1 MNEYKNLPS
10 GKKILLGISGSI
22 AAYKSAVLCR
32 LLIKEGYEV
41 KVVMTEAATA
51 FITPLT
57 LSTLSGHD
65 VFIDWKDGNTWSNHV
80 EAGLWA
86 DLMIIAPATASTLS
100 KMATGHADN
109 ILLATYLSAK
119 CPVMIAP
126 AMDLDMWIH
135 PATKNNIIALQSYG
149 NKIIPVGH
157 GFLASGLS
165 GDGRMAEPED
175 IVTHINKFFESK
187 EDLKGKKV
195 LLTAGPTYE
204 ALDPVRFIGNYSSG
218 KMGYAIAQECA
229 ERGAEVVLVSG
240 PSSIKLYSPKI
251 KLIKVTSAQQMF
263 DACAKEFDTTDVLI
277 LAAAVA
283 DYRPAEIADKK
294 MKKSDDDMKIELVRT
309 IDIAAT
315 LGAQKAKNQIMVGF
329 ALETNDE
336 INHATQKIHKKNLD
350 FIVLNSLSDPGAGFQ
365 VDTNKITI
373 LDKSGNVVPFELKSK
388 EAVAKDII
396 DYLVK
401 MF

>member
-1 MNEYKNLPS
+1 
-10 GKKILLGISGSI
+10 
-22 AAYKSAVLCR
+22 
-32 LLIKEGYEV
+32 
-41 KVVMTEAATA
+41 
-51 FITPLT
+51 
-57 LSTLSGHD
+57 
-65 VFIDWKDGNTWSNHV
+65 
-80 EAGLWA
+80 
-86 DLMIIAPATASTLS
+86 
-100 KMATGHADN
+100 
-109 ILLATYLSAK
+109 
-119 CPVMIAP
+119 
-126 AMDLDMWIH
+126 
-135 PATKNNIIALQSYG
+135 
-149 NKIIPVGH
+149 
-157 GFLASGLS
+157 
-165 GDGRMAEPED
+165 
-175 IVTHINKFFESK
+175 
-187 EDLKGKKV
+187 

-240 PSSIKLYSPKI
+240 PSSIKINNPKI
-251 KLIKVTSAQQMF
+251 KLIKVTSAQQMY

-294 MKKSDDDMKIELVRT
+294 MKKTDDDMKIELVRT

-336 INHATQKIHKKNLD
+336 INHATQKLHKKNLD

-388 EAVAKDII
+388 DAVTKDII

-401 MF
+401 LF

>member
-1 MNEYKNLPS
+1 MNESKNLAS

-22 AAYKSAVLCR
+22 AAYKSALLCR

-57 LSTLSGHD
+57 LSTLSGHK
-65 VFIDWKDGNTWSNHV
+65 VLIDWKDDNTWANHV
-80 EAGLWA
+80 DAGLWA
-86 DLMIIAPATASTLS
+86 DLMIIAPATACTLS
-100 KMATGHADN
+100 KMASGHADN
-109 ILLATYLSAK
+109 MLLATYLSAK
-119 CPVMIAP
+119 CPVMVAP

-135 PATKNNIIALQSYG
+135 PSTNNNITALQSYG

-175 IVTHINKFFESK
+175 IVSLVHTYFNAKD
-187 EDLKGKKV
+187 DLNGKKI

-240 PSSIKLYSPKI
+240 PSSIKINNPKI
-251 KLIKVTSAQQMF
+251 KLIKVTSAQQMY

-294 MKKSDDDMKIELVRT
+294 MKKTDDDMKIELVRT

-336 INHATQKIHKKNLD
+336 INHATQKLHKKNLD

-373 LDKSGNVVPFELKSK
+373 LDKLGNVVPFELKSK
-388 EAVAKDII
+388 DAVAKDII

-401 MF
+401 LF

>member
-1 MNEYKNLPS
+1 MHELKNVPS
-10 GKKILLGISGSI
+10 GKRILLGISGSI
-22 AAYKSAVLCR
+22 AAYKSALLCR

-57 LSTLSGHD
+57 LSTLSGHE
-65 VFIDWKDGNTWSNHV
+65 VLIDWKDGNTWSNHV
-80 EAGLWA
+80 DAGLWA
-86 DLMIIAPATASTLS
+86 DLMIIAPATACTLS
-100 KMATGHADN
+100 KMASGHADN
-109 ILLATYLSAK
+109 MLLATYLSAK
-119 CPVMIAP
+119 CPVMVAP
-126 AMDLDMWIH
+126 AMDLDMWVH
-135 PATKNNIIALQSYG
+135 PSTKNNISALESFGYT
-149 NKIIPVGH
+149 IIPVGH

-175 IVTHINKFFESK
+175 IVTHTNKFFESK
-187 EDLKGKKV
+187 EDLNGKKV

-218 KMGYAIAQECA
+218 KMGYAIAKECA
-229 ERGAEVVLVSG
+229 ERGAEVILVSG
-240 PSSIKLYSPKI
+240 PTSIKIDDPKI
-251 KLIKVTSAQQMF
+251 KVVKVTSAQQMY
-263 DACAKEFDTTDVLI
+263 DACAKDFESADVLI

-283 DYRPAEIADKK
+283 DYRPAQIADKK

-315 LGAQKAKNQIMVGF
+315 LGAKKANHQIMIGF

-336 INHATQKIHKKNLD
+336 INHATQKLHKKNLD
-350 FIVLNSLSDPGAGFQ
+350 FIVLNSLSDQGAGFQ
-365 VDTNKITI
+365 VNTNKITI

-388 EAVAKDII
+388 DAVAKDII
-396 DYLVK
+396 DYLVN

>member
-1 MNEYKNLPS
+1 MDELNTPQT

-22 AAYKSAVLCR
+22 AAYKAALLCR
-32 LLIKEGYEV
+32 LLIKAGYQV
-41 KVVMTEAATA
+41 KVVMTEAACE

-57 LSTLSGHD
+57 LSTLSGHE
-65 VFIDWKDGNTWSNHV
+65 VMLDWKDGNTWSNHV

-86 DLMIIAPATASTLS
+86 DLMVIAPATATTLS

-109 ILLATYLSAK
+109 ILMATYLSAK
-119 CPVMIAP
+119 CPVMVAP
-126 AMDLDMWIH
+126 AMDLDMWVH
-135 PATKNNIIALQSYG
+135 PTTKNNINALRSFG
-149 NKIIPVGH
+149 NQIIPVGH

-165 GDGRMAEPED
+165 GDGRMAEPEEIVSD
-175 IVTHINKFFESK
+175 IDAFFDIQS
-187 EDLKGKKV
+187 DLKGKKI

-204 ALDPVRFIGNYSSG
+204 ALDPVRFIGNHSSG
-218 KMGYAIAQECA
+218 KMGYAIARQCA

-240 PSSIKLYSPKI
+240 PASIPIKHPKI
-251 KLIKVTSAQQMF
+251 KLIKVSSAQQMY
-263 DACAKEFDTTDVLI
+263 DACAQHFSTSDVTI

-283 DYRPAEIADKK
+283 DYRPAVVADKK
-294 MKKSDDDMKIELVRT
+294 MKKSDDDLKIELVRT

-315 LGAQKAKNQIMVGF
+315 LGTQKTKNQIMVGF

-336 INHATQKIHKKNLD
+336 INHATQKLHKKNLD

-365 VDTNKITI
+365 HDTNKITI
-373 LDKSGNVVPFELKSK
+373 LDKSGQVFPFDLKSK
-388 EAVAKDII
+388 DAVAGDII

-401 MF
+401 KF

>member
-1 MNEYKNLPS
+1 MNESKNLAS

-22 AAYKSAVLCR
+22 AAYKSALLCR

-57 LSTLSGHD
+57 LSTLSGHK
-65 VFIDWKDGNTWSNHV
+65 VLINWKDDNTWANHV
-80 EAGLWA
+80 DAGLWA
-86 DLMIIAPATASTLS
+86 DLMIIAPATACTLS
-100 KMATGHADN
+100 KMASGHADN
-109 ILLATYLSAK
+109 MLLATYLSAK
-119 CPVMIAP
+119 CPVMVAP

-135 PATKNNIIALQSYG
+135 PSTKNNITALQSYG

-175 IVTHINKFFESK
+175 IVSLIHTYFNTKD
-187 EDLKGKKV
+187 DLNGKKI

-240 PSSIKLYSPKI
+240 PSSIKINNPKI
-251 KLIKVTSAQQMF
+251 KLIKVTSAQQMY

-294 MKKSDDDMKIELVRT
+294 MKKTDDDMKIELVRT

-336 INHATQKIHKKNLD
+336 INHATQKLHKKNLD

-388 EAVAKDII
+388 DAVAKDII

-401 MF
+401 LF